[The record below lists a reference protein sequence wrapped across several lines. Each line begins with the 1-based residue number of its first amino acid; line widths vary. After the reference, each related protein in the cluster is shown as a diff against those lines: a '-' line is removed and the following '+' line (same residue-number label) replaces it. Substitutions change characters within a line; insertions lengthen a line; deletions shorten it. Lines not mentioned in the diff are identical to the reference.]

1 MINNNNCTISPYYDE
16 RFSSPDRGSTV
27 PLAPHDPNLIGL
39 FLSGSAEGAG
49 VEEGRGCT
57 RRVICGQRG
66 HRASVKFQ
74 RQIPRLARLHASQAE
89 LGQTNFWPGPGHQ
102 AQGAV
107 WRRGGYRRRLVPRA
121 TCERSIA
128 ERSES
133 IRLDTRVYAGAFS
146 VPCSDAL
153 CTHPGC
159 NLASGRKALARKFMR
174 PCAICNSRNSLFGSF
189 RLRQR
194 SCCSQ

>member
-57 RRVICGQRG
+57 RHVICGQRG

-74 RQIPRLARLHASQAE
+74 RQIPASNSTLGTLACVAGRAWPDELLAGARAS
-89 LGQTNFWPGPGHQ
+89 GPGCCVAAWRLSTADRAACYLRAQHCGEVRKYQ
-102 AQGAV
+102 IGHTGVCWRFFGALQRCVVHAPRVQFGQRAQGV
-107 WRRGGYRRRLVPRA
+107 GEEVHETLR
-121 TCERSIA
+121 
-128 ERSES
+128 
-133 IRLDTRVYAGAFS
+133 
-146 VPCSDAL
+146 
-153 CTHPGC
+153 
-159 NLASGRKALARKFMR
+159 NLQFTE
-174 PCAICNSRNSLFGSF
+174 
-189 RLRQR
+189 
-194 SCCSQ
+194 